1 MAKDLL
7 SRYIWL
13 VDTIKR
19 HGRITRGEIDE
30 QWKRSRFSQ
39 GDGIPRRTFYNYRV
53 AIEELFNLNIECDPS
68 TYEYYITCEDTHSE
82 SMNNWVLNSAATSG
96 IITGAHDLS
105 GRIFLEQV
113 PSARDHLGIFV
124 EAIRE
129 SNIVRFDYLP
139 YTRSIPTRAIDFEP
153 YLLRIFGQR
162 WYAVGRNVKEDK
174 IKTYAL
180 DRVSAVQQLTGH
192 FDLPAWFEPTEYFT
206 DAFGIIVDHSEPRLI
221 EIRTDST
228 QAKYLRALPLHHSQS
243 EMVGDGYSIFTYR
256 MRLTTDLLNEILS
269 YGSRLTVLNPPE
281 LRAMVA
287 SELRKAL
294 KPYE

>member
-153 YLLRIFGQR
+153 YLLRIFRQR

-180 DRVSAVQQLTGH
+180 GRAAAHRPFRPPRMVRAYGILHRRIRHHRRPQRATSHRNPHRLHTGKIPARPAPASLTKRDGGRRLLH
-192 FDLPAWFEPTEYFT
+192 IHLPHAP
-206 DAFGIIVDHSEPRLI
+206 
-221 EIRTDST
+221 
-228 QAKYLRALPLHHSQS
+228 HH
-243 EMVGDGYSIFTYR
+243 R
-256 MRLTTDLLNEILS
+256 LNEILS